1 MNALKLNKRNG
12 FTVSYMGAFCSVI
25 FVAIF
30 SIQIY
35 TILRPSIDANSEPI
49 VPNQLASEPQVVPT
63 TIISNLAEGALTSA
77 NVFSAKQGL
86 FFAVSLSSHY
96 FS

>member
-1 MNALKLNKRNG
+1 MKTSKINKTNS

-30 SIQIY
+30 AIQIY
-35 TILRPSIDANSEPI
+35 TGLRPSIDANSETI
-49 VPNQLASEPQVVPT
+49 VPNQLASPPQVVPT

-77 NVFSAKQGL
+77 NVFSAKEGL
-86 FFAVSLSSHY
+86 FFAVSLS
-96 FS
+96 